1 MGASPAPRMGWPSRD
16 RAADGV
22 CFVACRCLDFLRLF
36 RLRRFRE
43 VGGGGGHMSGLQNFL
58 QLFRLHLL
66 VGVAA
71 DGAAS
76 FSNRNKIHDMLSF
89 LNSLMADD
97 QEYHLL

>member
-43 VGGGGGHMSGLQNFL
+43 VGGGGGGSP
-58 QLFRLHLL
+58 LL
-66 VGVAA
+66 T
-71 DGAAS
+71 GAAIMGAS
-76 FSNRNKIHDMLSF
+76 AAIRMEETSGASGTLTGSW
-89 LNSLMADD
+89 AA
-97 QEYHLL
+97 